1 MSDILQRIVAVKV
14 EEVAAAKA
22 VRSLASLRAEAES
35 AERRRD
41 LRPFEGALRQ
51 KVLAGQRGGDRR
63 GQEGQ
68 PQQRRAA

>member
-35 AERRRD
+35 ADRRRD
-41 LRPFEGALRQ
+41 LRPFEAPCAARCLR
-51 KVLAGQRGGDRR
+51 GGCGDRR

-68 PQQRRAA
+68 PQQGRAA